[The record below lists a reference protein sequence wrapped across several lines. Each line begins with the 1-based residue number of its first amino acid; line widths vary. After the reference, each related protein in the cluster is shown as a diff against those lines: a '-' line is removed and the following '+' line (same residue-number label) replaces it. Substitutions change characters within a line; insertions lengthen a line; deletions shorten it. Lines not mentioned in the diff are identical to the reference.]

1 MQYIV
6 TYDRIFVKN
15 GKTFVEKDISIKF
28 ADRDLANEIWS
39 NLKKDNMVHNIR
51 TSKVEDELFYAT
63 VCFGNGTKSY
73 LYLADRQYK
82 KGDKVVVAVQ
92 DYQTME
98 LYYKEATIVESGK
111 KTEDELNKLYPV
123 TKLKYVIGYA
133 YNAATA

>member
-1 MQYIV
+1 MEYII
-6 TYDRIFVKN
+6 TYDHIYSKD
-15 GKTFVEKDISIKF
+15 GKTFVEKDVSINF
-28 ADRDLANEIWS
+28 TDRDLANEIWS

-63 VCFGNGTKSY
+63 VRFGSGNKSY

-111 KTEDELNKLYPV
+111 KTEDELNKIYPI